1 MPNWYTIN
9 HPTTLHTHN
18 ETVTHCCSPMA
29 ICAAGCILQA
39 KLPSLDTQPPP
50 GSPRLT
56 ILSASSVRTLVH
68 CVVKYSR
75 PPDLKS
81 SSNVSLPFAWITGP
95 RKRTQLS
102 GMLLYLLH
110 HRNSKLILHP
120 AKFDNFKDEKNSD
133 YYKIFFFFPNL
144 IIDFKQELSPSKSLL
159 YSTQLPILSPLI
171 VSSIQGSYEK

>member
-56 ILSASSVRTLVH
+56 ILSASSVRTLANLLTSSHPQMLASRLLGLQGLQQTPALTTVLVQMKHTHWYLFCSCITAYNVVCRRSLCTLLQEFAQH
-68 CVVKYSR
+68 CSCLYAGPNFTFLSTLNDIGLVIHHSHFKAR
-75 PPDLKS
+75 FLI
-81 SSNVSLPFAWITGP
+81 SNCSQKCI
-95 RKRTQLS
+95 
-102 GMLLYLLH
+102 
-110 HRNSKLILHP
+110 
-120 AKFDNFKDEKNSD
+120 
-133 YYKIFFFFPNL
+133 
-144 IIDFKQELSPSKSLL
+144 
-159 YSTQLPILSPLI
+159 
-171 VSSIQGSYEK
+171 

>member
-95 RKRTQLS
+95 AT
-102 GMLLYLLH
+102 
-110 HRNSKLILHP
+110 
-120 AKFDNFKDEKNSD
+120 D
-133 YYKIFFFFPNL
+133 
-144 IIDFKQELSPSKSLL
+144 PS
-159 YSTQLPILSPLI
+159 SPLF
-171 VSSIQGSYEK
+171 SLQGSCIHYKENCYKYLNQSFCVLGLVGLKKMTDINFDYKL

>member
-95 RKRTQLS
+95 RKRTHLS
-102 GMLLYLLH
+102 YLVFYSLS
-110 HRNSKLILHP
+110 NLKVSTYFCFLKP
-120 AKFDNFKDEKNSD
+120 NSD
-133 YYKIFFFFPNL
+133 NVTTSIVHVLQGIRKNRQNTNDQNAHYVTYIF
-144 IIDFKQELSPSKSLL
+144 
-159 YSTQLPILSPLI
+159 
-171 VSSIQGSYEK
+171 